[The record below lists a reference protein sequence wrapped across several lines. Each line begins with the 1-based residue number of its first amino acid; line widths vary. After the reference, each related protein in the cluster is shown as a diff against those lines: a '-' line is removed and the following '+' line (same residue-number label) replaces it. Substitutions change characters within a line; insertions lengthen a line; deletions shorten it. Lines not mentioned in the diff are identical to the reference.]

1 MRRALR
7 LSGVSRGGSAS
18 MLAHSRQLV
27 TSDCGQIKHG
37 RQACVAAAIFVTA
50 AASGLGAPRS
60 PLAFEDVDDI
70 SISSSFDSGNIEVV
84 KVGSSVADLNI
95 AFEPFTEGT
104 DKKQHAQWFYFR
116 ASNVQGRSCT
126 FRVLNAGKTSY
137 APGWVGY
144 RACCSY
150 DRQTWF
156 RVPTT
161 FDETSGVM
169 SINVNPTQN
178 IIWLAYFAP
187 FSYEQHQALIA
198 QCARAADTKVRSI
211 GKTLD
216 GRDIDLVTTGSGK
229 LNVWITARQHPG
241 ETQAEYWAEGFLKRL
256 LDVDDAKARK
266 LKTLCTFHVVPN
278 VNPDGS
284 VRGHLR
290 TNAAGANLNREWGC
304 TGDYEAPTLKRS
316 PEVYHL
322 QREMDKTGVDFLCD
336 VHGDEEL
343 PHVFFAGTHGIKC
356 WNDRLAWLYQ
366 TLAEAYQAANPD
378 FGNLS
383 YNYGNDKVNE
393 ADMRCADAAIA
404 QRFQC
409 LAVTLEQPY
418 KDCYDTPQPKHGW
431 SPARCQKLGASFL
444 DALDVVVN
452 DLRRDFSVDPMT
464 IKPWNQPG
472 YPCPPAKEC
481 SWE

>member
-1 MRRALR
+1 
-7 LSGVSRGGSAS
+7 
-18 MLAHSRQLV
+18 MLAHLPQPV
-27 TSDCGQIKHG
+27 ASDGGQGKHG
-37 RQACVAAAIFVTA
+37 RQAYKVFAFLTTA
-50 AASGLGAPRS
+50 AATGLGTARS
-60 PLAFEDVDDI
+60 PLALDTVQDI

-95 AFEPFTEGT
+95 VFEPFTEGT
-104 DKKQHAQWFYFR
+104 DKKQHAQWFHFR
-116 ASNVQGRSCT
+116 ASNVQGKACT
-126 FRVLNAGKTSY
+126 FRVLNAGQASY
-137 APGWVGY
+137 APGWIGY

-150 DRQTWF
+150 DRETWF

-161 FDETSGVM
+161 YDEKNGIM
-169 SINVNPTQN
+169 RIDFRPTQDV
-178 IIWLAYFAP
+178 IWLAYFAP
-187 FSYEQHQALIA
+187 FSYEQHQDLIA
-198 QCARAADTKVRSI
+198 RCARAPDAKVRSI

-241 ETQAEYWAEGFLKRL
+241 ESQAEHWAAGFLGRL
-256 LDVDDAKARK
+256 LDADDAKARK

-290 TNAAGANLNREWGC
+290 TNAAGANLNREWAC
-304 TGDYEAPTLKRS
+304 TGEYEAPTLKRS

-322 QREMDKTGVDFLCD
+322 MREMDNTGVDFLLD

-343 PHVFFAGTHGIKC
+343 PHCFFAGTHGVKC
-356 WNDRLAWLYQ
+356 WDDRLAWLFQ
-366 TLAEAYQAANPD
+366 TLADAYQVANPD

-393 ADMRCADAAIA
+393 ADMRCADTAIS

-409 LAVTLEQPY
+409 LAVTLEQPF
-418 KDCYDTPQPKHGW
+418 KDCYDTPQPEHGW

-444 DALDVVVN
+444 DALDAIVN
-452 DLRRDFSVDPMT
+452 DLRRNFSVDPST
-464 IKPWNQPG
+464 IKEWNRPG

-481 SWE
+481 SWQ